1 MKYSPTPRWG
11 IRKEVHVK
19 MTDPIVKT
27 EVLARLKNIR
37 GHIAGIERMLE
48 EDQSCS
54 NLLVQIAAVRSS
66 IDKVGFFLLENNA
79 VNCLCEDTP
88 ALAAD
93 RQKVEQ
99 IIKQLLSFVKK

>member
-1 MKYSPTPRWG
+1 
-11 IRKEVHVK
+11 
-19 MTDPIVKT
+19 MTDPTLKT

-48 EDQSCS
+48 EDQPCS

-79 VNCLCEDTP
+79 VNCLCEDGSN
-88 ALAAD
+88 LGAD

-99 IIKQLLSFVKK
+99 VVKQLLTFVKK

>member
-1 MKYSPTPRWG
+1 
-11 IRKEVHVK
+11 
-19 MTDPIVKT
+19 MTDPEVKT

-48 EDQSCS
+48 EDQPCA

-66 IDKVGFFLLENNA
+66 IDKVGFYLLENNA
-79 VNCLCEDTP
+79 IHCICDDTQ
-88 ALAAD
+88 LSHAD

-99 IIKQLLSFVKK
+99 VVKQLLSFMKK

>member
-1 MKYSPTPRWG
+1 
-11 IRKEVHVK
+11 
-19 MTDPIVKT
+19 MTDPTLKT

-37 GHIAGIERMLE
+37 GHIAGIERMLD
-48 EDQSCS
+48 EDQPCS

-79 VNCLCEDTP
+79 VNCLCED
-88 ALAAD
+88 ASNLGAD

-99 IIKQLLSFVKK
+99 VVKQLLTFVKK

>member
-1 MKYSPTPRWG
+1 MMDSELK
-11 IRKEVHVK
+11 H
-19 MTDPIVKT
+19 

-48 EDQSCS
+48 EDQPCA

-79 VNCLCEDTP
+79 VNCLCDENLP
-88 ALAAD
+88 NHPD

-99 IIKQLLSFVKK
+99 VVKQLLSFVKK

>member
-1 MKYSPTPRWG
+1 
-11 IRKEVHVK
+11 
-19 MTDPIVKT
+19 MTDPEVKN
-27 EVLARLKNIR
+27 EVLSRLKNVR

-48 EDQSCS
+48 EDQPCA

-79 VNCLCEDTP
+79 VNCLCDELQTLP
-88 ALAAD
+88 HD

-99 IIKQLLSFVKK
+99 VVKQLLSFVKK